1 MFHYAA
7 LQSSIMSSVKLF
19 ILRDTELH
27 RILEEN
33 ILPKAMK
40 RSGVRGD
47 EQWKKYKLNV
57 S

>member
-1 MFHYAA
+1 MVNTGLSVLRPPSMFHYAA

-40 RSGVRGD
+40 
-47 EQWKKYKLNV
+47 
-57 S
+57 